1 MLRFRVYKT
10 ALTGDLEKA
19 FHQLEIKPCQRNF
32 LRFLWIDNIFSDNPK
47 ILTFIFNR
55 LVFGLVSAPFAL
67 NETLRKHFI
76 SNYQESDPEFVEEVL
91 RQSYVDDFG
100 GSKNSVTETFE
111 LFQKLKNRFK
121 EGGFN
126 IRKWTTNGEELG
138 KTIENY
144 ERLNSPSTSDSKLES
159 AQMPVEPGQ

>member
-32 LRFLWIDNIFSDNPK
+32 IRFLWLDNIYSDNPK

-67 NETLRKHFI
+67 NTTLREHFI
-76 SNYQESDPEFVEEVL
+76 SNYQESDPEFVEDVL
-91 RQSYVDDFG
+91 RQLYVDDFG

-111 LFQKLKNRFK
+111 LFQKLKNRFR

-126 IRKWTTNGEELG
+126 IRKWATNDEELE
-138 KTIENY
+138 KMIENY
-144 ERLNSPSTSDSKLES
+144 ERLNSPSMSDSKLES
-159 AQMPVEPGQ
+159 AQMPVEPG